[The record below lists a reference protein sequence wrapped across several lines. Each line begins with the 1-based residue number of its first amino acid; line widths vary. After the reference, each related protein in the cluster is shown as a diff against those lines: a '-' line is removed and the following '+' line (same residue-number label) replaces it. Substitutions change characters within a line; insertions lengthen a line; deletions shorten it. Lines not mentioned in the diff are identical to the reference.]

1 MAGKTVAEMVGMS
14 DRRVRELCDMIENN
28 FGKGAVTDIPQEFI
42 AFAVANQLPT
52 NEIVWLGMTAESI
65 LAAHRR

>member
-1 MAGKTVAEMVGMS
+1 MTGKTVAEMVGMS
-14 DRRVRELCDMIENN
+14 DRRVRELCDMIEKN
-28 FGKGAVTDIPQEFI
+28 FGNGDVTDIPKEFI

-52 NEIVWLGMTAESI
+52 NEIVWLGMSAESI